1 MRNATIQPVDGAIR
15 IGDPVRTPRAR
26 SLRSAFTVVELL
38 VVVVIIL
45 IVLTVATPAFRA
57 LIYSSQR
64 SESVNALNAAVVA
77 GRELALRSGGNAED
91 AAVVFLFDRDGSM
104 RLVPAVRVGSIQEPV
119 FGSSAGGG
127 AQAIAPVT
135 VTRDVFAPALDVA
148 SFEMPDFWN
157 VRAYAPIGSMVD
169 LVPGQRPNE
178 SAAVWYNSPAYGGD
192 APNNAVK
199 SEGNWIFPETAFYDI
214 EQANAPAGSGTRT
227 ARQSFMIRFDARTGA
242 ISQNRDTALFVDP
255 RPSTVDRRG
264 GENRPPIDD
273 LWQRP
278 DRAENLAD
286 WARSIVRSQPVG
298 PDRRPLPPPYRVG
311 DPRDVRSSLIGLSSN
326 DTVLVKPVTR
336 VAVYDERRMAT
347 AIGARRLNP
356 DTNSLYL
363 PVEPGDGAQDI
374 GFDLS
379 LFRDPVS
386 VDELR
391 VRINRWMDG
400 DTDNDDDIDEED
412 EVEARL
418 YIVRQATGELA
429 EVLR

>member
-1 MRNATIQPVDGAIR
+1 MHDTTIQSVAPDARRTRGAW
-15 IGDPVRTPRAR
+15 
-26 SLRSAFTVVELL
+26 RSAFTVVELL

-77 GRELALRSGGNAED
+77 GRELALRSGGNAND

-104 RLVPAVRVGSIQEPV
+104 RLIPAVKVGSVQEPV
-119 FGSSAGGG
+119 FGTDAGGG
-127 AQAIAPVT
+127 AQALAPVT
-135 VTRDVFAPALDVA
+135 VTRDVFAPSLEVA
-148 SFEMPDFWN
+148 SFEMPEFWN
-157 VRAYAPIGSMVD
+157 VRGYAPVGSMVD
-169 LVPGQRPNE
+169 FVSGQRPNE

-192 APNNAVK
+192 DPRSSVK
-199 SEGNWIFPETAFYDI
+199 TDGNWIFPETAFYDI
-214 EQANAPAGSGTRT
+214 EQANAPAGNGTST

-255 RPSTVDRRG
+255 RPSTVDRPG
-264 GENRPPIDD
+264 GENRPPISE

-286 WARSIVRSQPVG
+286 WARSIVGSQPVDA
-298 PDRRPLPPPYRVG
+298 DRRPLQPPYRVG
-311 DPRDVRSSLIGLSSN
+311 DPRDVRASLIGLSSN

-336 VAVYDERRMAT
+336 VAVYDERRMAP

-356 DTNSLYL
+356 VTNSLYL
-363 PVEPGDGAQDI
+363 PVEPGDGDRDI
-374 GFDLS
+374 VFDES
-379 LFRDPVS
+379 LFDGIGA
-386 VDELR
+386 DEIR

-400 DTDNDDDIDEED
+400 DTNNDGDIDDED